1 MKNSFIDFQ
10 IFAFPDTKNQAE
22 NWQGAGNS
30 KLLILYDQSEA
41 LAEEDLTF
49 LQNILQAVK
58 INSLADQV
66 YLASCTAQQKL
77 PLAQLA
83 RQEEIETVILFGSAP
98 EWAGIRALLPY
109 YSFTRLGDLSLLRAH
124 SLTQIRK
131 ERAANKN
138 ENAGALWNALKAK
151 FL

>member
-10 IFAFPDTKNQAE
+10 LFAFPEPKNPAQD
-22 NWQGAGNS
+22 WQGQGKSN
-30 KLLILYDQSEA
+30 LLVLHNNENE
-41 LAEEDLTF
+41 LEEEDKVF

-58 INSLADQV
+58 ISPLAEQI
-66 YLASCTAQQKL
+66 YLCSCTASKTL
-77 PLAQLA
+77 PLVPLA
-83 RQEEIETVILFGSAP
+83 RKYQVQTVLLFGCDP
-98 EWAGIRALLPY
+98 RWAGIQAQLPY
-109 YSFTRLGDLSLLRAH
+109 YSFTRLGEVHLLPAH
-124 SLTQIRK
+124 SLVQIRQ

>member
-1 MKNSFIDFQ
+1 MLVLHDS
-10 IFAFPDTKNQAE
+10 E
-22 NWQGAGNS
+22 H
-30 KLLILYDQSEA
+30 KLE
-41 LAEEDLTF
+41 EEDEVF

-58 INSLADQV
+58 IGPLADQV
-66 YLASCTAQQKL
+66 FLASCTATKTL

-83 RQEEIETVILFGSAP
+83 REHQIESILLFGSNP
-98 EWAGIRALLPY
+98 KWAGIQAQLPY

-124 SLTQIRK
+124 SLGQIRQ